1 MLRSRPV
8 WPLRSML
15 MGALPF
21 FLAASPL
28 SAQDAAPADGDM
40 TFPRQAFS
48 WFWAGQADELW
59 ARAAAPLREMMESPQ
74 GIREA
79 AAEFPEMMGTETAVL
94 SEQLLTH
101 DGARVYLRA
110 TAYTLVPELF
120 WAVTFTPE
128 DRMVHSIL
136 ALPRQVVVQ
145 LYPEARLP

>member
-1 MLRSRPV
+1 MMRPRPV
-8 WPLRSML
+8 STLRSML
-15 MGALPF
+15 LGALP
-21 FLAASPL
+21 LLLVPSTL
-28 SAQDAAPADGDM
+28 SAQDAPPADGDM
-40 TFPRQAFS
+40 AFPRQVFS

-59 ARAAAPLREMMESPQ
+59 ARAAAPLREMMESPE

-136 ALPRQVVVQ
+136 ALPRQAVTQ